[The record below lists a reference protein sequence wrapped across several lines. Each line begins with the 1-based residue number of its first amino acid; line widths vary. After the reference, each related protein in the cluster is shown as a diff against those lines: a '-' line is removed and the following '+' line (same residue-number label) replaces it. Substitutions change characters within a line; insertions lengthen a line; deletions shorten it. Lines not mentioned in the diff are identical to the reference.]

1 MHRAIRQLRN
11 DHQIIL
17 GRLDDLERALNEEL
31 CRPGVVEAVRQ
42 VASFFD
48 GEFLAHIAV
57 EEKALCSEM
66 SEVVGAKDEAI
77 RQMLEEHQEIRRLA
91 GEFVAAARALDNS
104 LDRFAVVARWAREMN
119 ELLREHMYKEDYYLF
134 PIAEKGLL
142 REHQFDAMARRLAEM
157 EKLPSESSK

>member
-17 GRLDDLERALNEEL
+17 GRLDDLERALNAEL

-57 EEKALCSEM
+57 EE
-66 SEVVGAKDEAI
+66 
-77 RQMLEEHQEIRRLA
+77 
-91 GEFVAAARALDNS
+91 RAL
-104 LDRFAVVARWAREMN
+104 
-119 ELLREHMYKEDYYLF
+119 
-134 PIAEKGLL
+134 
-142 REHQFDAMARRLAEM
+142 
-157 EKLPSESSK
+157 

>member
-17 GRLDDLERALNEEL
+17 GRLDDLERALNAEF
-31 CRPGVVEAVRQ
+31 CHPGASEAVRQ

-57 EEKALCSEM
+57 EERALN
-66 SEVVGAKDEAI
+66 SEVGEALGAKDEPI

-91 GEFVAAARALDNS
+91 SEFVAAARALDGS
-104 LDRFAVVARWAREMN
+104 LDRFAVVASGCAAACNAAPARVA
-119 ELLREHMYKEDYYLF
+119 LLRVAF
-134 PIAEKGLL
+134 
-142 REHQFDAMARRLAEM
+142 AR
-157 EKLPSESSK
+157 LPLWRRPV